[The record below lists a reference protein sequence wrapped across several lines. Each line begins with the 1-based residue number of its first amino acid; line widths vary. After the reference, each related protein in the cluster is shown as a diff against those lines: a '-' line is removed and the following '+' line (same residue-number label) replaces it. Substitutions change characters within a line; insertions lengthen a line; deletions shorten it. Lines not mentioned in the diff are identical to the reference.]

1 MKQNSILYNI
11 VFNMQLYCRSKS
23 NNQIFD
29 SFGIAINSFDDPS
42 LDWPKQPFPQ
52 NG

>member
-11 VFNMQLYCRSKS
+11 VFNMHLYCQSKY

-29 SFGIAINSFDDPS
+29 SFGITINNFDDPS
-42 LDWPKQPFPQ
+42 LDWPKQPF
-52 NG
+52 